1 MFLVEL
7 FFTTALHFVPRET
20 FFFSTR
26 VHLPTNTIRAFI
38 SLGETP
44 EIREACP
51 IVFGKCFFNFC
62 FASVDRDCSS
72 S

>member
-1 MFLVEL
+1 MFHVKLS
-7 FFTTALHFVPRET
+7 FKTTSLVPRET
-20 FFFSTR
+20 FLPHKH
-26 VHLPTNTIRAFI
+26 HLPTKTISVFM

-44 EIREACP
+44 EIRDACP

-62 FASVDRDCSS
+62 FASVDKDCSS